1 MLVILGYKMVPY
13 HAEKY
18 NLIMDFNHIS
28 FSDIPYGYLYDALEK
43 INNYYCGNSEKTF
56 LFNSQ
61 GIKNIWKM
69 VSFFLPESQKK
80 RIIFVDKGE

>member
-1 MLVILGYKMVPY
+1 MQREDREIKV
-13 HAEKY
+13 
-18 NLIMDFNHIS
+18 
-28 FSDIPYGYLYDALEK
+28 
-43 INNYYCGNSEKTF
+43 EKTF